1 MFMLSLCKRCYTS
14 QIKFFFPIGGERVT
28 CLGSILTDS
37 LGRTKPAIETTR
49 NTKRLGE
56 TKLGVTAEYQVK
68 NSKNSKKNC
77 QKTLK
82 SDDVSTFTQR
92 HFQNE

>member
-37 LGRTKPAIETTR
+37 LGRKKPAIETTR
-49 NTKRLGE
+49 NTERLGE
-56 TKLGVTAEYQVK
+56 TKLGVTAENPATRTNFCVAGCAVL
-68 NSKNSKKNC
+68 S
-77 QKTLK
+77 
-82 SDDVSTFTQR
+82 
-92 HFQNE
+92 E